1 MCPYADCNRS
11 TGNGFTRQENLKE
24 HLRRR
29 HMHTDNGTSPEL
41 PTAHIS
47 DVEGIRTAFLA
58 QGPPLKRKRDS
69 TDSEPIVVSDD
80 DGNAIDLRNELKRLR
95 DEVQEKDRR
104 LEELER
110 IVAGLQQAMPQATAT
125 QG

>member
-29 HMHTDNGTSPEL
+29 HMHTDTGPAAEL
-41 PTAHIS
+41 PAQTP
-47 DVEGIRTAFLA
+47 DVDSMRASALPIA
-58 QGPPLKRKRDS
+58 PVLKRRRDS
-69 TDSEPIVVSDD
+69 LEDAAVLFQEE
-80 DGNAIDLRNELKRLR
+80 DGNGIDLRNELKRLR
-95 DEVQEKDRR
+95 QEVQEKDRR

-110 IVAGLQQAMPQATAT
+110 IVAGLQQAMPPAATT

>member
-1 MCPYADCNRS
+1 MCPYGDCNRS

-29 HMHTDNGTSPEL
+29 HMHTENGTSPEL
-41 PTAHIS
+41 PPTQAAE
-47 DVEGIRTAFLA
+47 VESKVTIL
-58 QGPPLKRKRDS
+58 PHNPVVKRKLDS
-69 TDSEPIVVSDD
+69 TEAITVAIQDE
-80 DGNAIDLRNELKRLR
+80 DGHDMDLRNELKRLR
-95 DEVQEKDRR
+95 LEVEQKDRR

-110 IVAGLQQAMPQATAT
+110 VVDGLRQAIPQVAST